1 MIYSQGTKKQNLRS
15 HLSASARDT
24 VNKDIKGV
32 CLGVFVRRFVFA
44 QFFWRCFT
52 ISVKEQL
59 INEAIRTQEM
69 RVINYDGSQLGILK
83 REDALKAA
91 YDAGL
96 DLVEISPNAEPP
108 VCRIMDFGKYQFEKV
123 KKEKESKKKRA
134 VVELKEIKFSC
145 RIDTH
150 DFNTKLNHAK
160 KFLGDGNKVKITIVF
175 SGREMNHTDRGYTL
189 MDNIKAELAEI
200 GAAEKAP
207 SLDGRFMTLVL
218 SPKKENAK

>member
-1 MIYSQGTKKQNLRS
+1 MRRVFLR
-15 HLSASARDT
+15 T
-24 VNKDIKGV
+24 
-32 CLGVFVRRFVFA
+32 
-44 QFFWRCFT
+44 FFWRCFN
-52 ISVKEQL
+52 ISAKEQL
-59 INEAIRTQEM
+59 INEAIKAHEM
-69 RVINYDGSQLGILK
+69 RVIAEDGSQLGILT
-83 REDALKAA
+83 REKALAA
-91 YDAGL
+91 ADEAGL

-108 VCRIMDFGKYQFEKV
+108 VCRIMDWGKYQFEKV

-160 KFLGDGNKVKITIVF
+160 RFLSDGNKVKITIVF
-175 SGREMNHTDRGYTL
+175 SGREMNHTDRGYAL

-200 GAAEKAP
+200 GGAEKAP

>member
-1 MIYSQGTKKQNLRS
+1 MRAESFSLR
-15 HLSASARDT
+15 T
-24 VNKDIKGV
+24 
-32 CLGVFVRRFVFA
+32 
-44 QFFWRCFT
+44 FFWRCFT
-52 ISVKEQL
+52 ISAKEQL
-59 INEAIRTQEM
+59 INEAIRTPEM
-69 RVINYDGSQLGILK
+69 RVIGADGSQLGIMS
-83 REDALKAA
+83 RQDALNAA

-160 KFLGDGNKVKITIVF
+160 RFLGDGNKVKITIVF
-175 SGREMNHTDRGYTL
+175 SGREMNHTDRGYAL
-189 MDNIKAELAEI
+189 MDNIKAELEDI
-200 GAAEKAP
+200 GTSDKAP

-218 SPKKENAK
+218 SPKKDKK

>member
-1 MIYSQGTKKQNLRS
+1 
-15 HLSASARDT
+15 
-24 VNKDIKGV
+24 
-32 CLGVFVRRFVFA
+32 
-44 QFFWRCFT
+44 
-52 ISVKEQL
+52 
-59 INEAIRTQEM
+59 M
-69 RVINYDGSQLGILK
+69 RVIGADGSQLGIMS
-83 REDALKAA
+83 RQDALNAA

-108 VCRIMDFGKYQFEKV
+108 VCRIMDFGKYQFEKM

-160 KFLGDGNKVKITIVF
+160 RFLGDGNKVKITIVF
-175 SGREMNHTDRGYTL
+175 SGREMNHTDRGYAL
-189 MDNIKAELAEI
+189 MDNIKAELDEI
-200 GAAEKAP
+200 GTSDKAP

-218 SPKKENAK
+218 SPKKEKNK

>member
-1 MIYSQGTKKQNLRS
+1 MRAESFSLR
-15 HLSASARDT
+15 T
-24 VNKDIKGV
+24 
-32 CLGVFVRRFVFA
+32 
-44 QFFWRCFT
+44 FFWRCFT
-52 ISVKEQL
+52 ISAKEQL
-59 INEAIRTQEM
+59 INEAIRTPEM
-69 RVINYDGSQLGILK
+69 RVIGADGAQLGIMS
-83 REDALKAA
+83 RADALNAA

-123 KKEKESKKKRA
+123 KKEKESKKKRT
-134 VVELKEIKFSC
+134 VIELKEIKFSC

-160 KFLGDGNKVKITIVF
+160 KFLGEGNKVKITIVF
-175 SGREMNHTDRGYTL
+175 SGREMNHTDRGYAL
-189 MDNIKAELAEI
+189 MDNIKAELADI
-200 GAAEKAP
+200 GASEKAP

>member
-1 MIYSQGTKKQNLRS
+1 MLNI
-15 HLSASARDT
+15 SA
-24 VNKDIKGV
+24 
-32 CLGVFVRRFVFA
+32 
-44 QFFWRCFT
+44 
-52 ISVKEQL
+52 KEQL
-59 INEAIRTQEM
+59 INEAIKAHEM
-69 RVINYDGSQLGILK
+69 RVIAEDGSQLGILT
-83 REDALKAA
+83 REKALAA
-91 YDAGL
+91 ADEAGL

-108 VCRIMDFGKYQFEKV
+108 VCRIMDWGKYQFEKV

-160 KFLGDGNKVKITIVF
+160 RFLSDGNKVKITIVF
-175 SGREMNHTDRGYTL
+175 SGREMNHTDRGYAL

-200 GAAEKAP
+200 GGAEKAP

>member
-1 MIYSQGTKKQNLRS
+1 MILLCGEFF
-15 HLSASARDT
+15 SAH
-24 VNKDIKGV
+24 
-32 CLGVFVRRFVFA
+32 
-44 QFFWRCFT
+44 FFWRCFK
-52 ISVKEQL
+52 ISAKEQL
-59 INEAIRTQEM
+59 INEAIRTPEM
-69 RVINYDGSQLGILK
+69 RVIAQDGSQLGIMS
-83 REDALKAA
+83 RQDALAAA

-134 VVELKEIKFSC
+134 TVELKEIKFSC

-160 KFLGDGNKVKITIVF
+160 RFLGDGNKVKITIVF
-175 SGREMNHTDRGYTL
+175 SGREMNHTDRGYDL
-189 MDNIKAELAEI
+189 MNNIKEELSES
-200 GAAEKAP
+200 GAADKPP
-207 SLDGRFMTLVL
+207 SLDGRFMTLVI